1 MVKEDFSNW
10 SLGEIIDRMIRIRTS
25 ERQTVDAQKEYVE
38 LVKQLDAVES
48 MIRNFVHHVKS
59 DE

>member
-1 MVKEDFSNW
+1 MMKEDFSNW

-38 LVKQLDAVES
+38 LVKQLDKVED
-48 MIRNFVHHVKS
+48 MIKNFVHHLKV